1 MTTIVLWAEKLADSA
16 DFYSALLSAIR
27 LDESSD
33 FVRINSAQNE
43 VLLHAVPKEYREGVA
58 VPPSISSDAVAKP
71 VYQVASIALAR
82 EAVRNLGGQVYG
94 AETENT
100 NGSTRYCDGF
110 DTEGNVFQLAEVELN

>member
-33 FVRINSAQNE
+33 FVRIHSAQNE

-58 VPPSISSDAVAKP
+58 VPPSIRSDAVAKP

-82 EAVRNLGGQVYG
+82 EAVRNLVGQVYG

-100 NGSTRYCDGF
+100 YGSTRYCDGF